1 MVRDAAAER
10 GKTSSRRRLW
20 LGVEM
25 VMVFGLLPLSLWFVR
40 GTVSRWILPV
50 LLAAGG
56 FCFVWLWRD
65 PSFDRRRLWGTR
77 QHLRGLGSSL
87 VAGVLPAVIVLAVL
101 TWQLRPD
108 LFLAFPREEPRL
120 WLLVMLL
127 YPLLSVYPQEVV
139 FRTFF
144 FHRYAPLF
152 RSETPLVVASATSFA
167 RAHVFFANWVAPV
180 LTLAGGLLFANSY
193 ARTRSTLRCSID
205 HSLWGDVLFTVG
217 LGWYFYGGS
226 VRAALASGG

>member
-1 MVRDAAAER
+1 MALDPATEARR
-10 GKTSSRRRLW
+10 PSPRRRLW
-20 LGVEM
+20 LTLEM
-25 VMVFGLLPLSLWFVR
+25 VVLFGMVPLSLWFVR
-40 GTVSRWILPV
+40 GTFSRWILPA
-50 LLAAGG
+50 LLGAGAL
-56 FCFVWLWRD
+56 CFLWLWRD

-77 QHLRGLGSSL
+77 QHFRGIGSSL

-101 TWQLRPD
+101 TWRFRPD
-108 LFLAFPREEPRL
+108 LFLVFPREETRL

-127 YPLLSVYPQEVV
+127 YPLLSVYPQEVI

-152 RSETPLVVASATSFA
+152 RRETPLVVASATSFA
-167 RAHVFFANWVAPV
+167 LAHVFFANWVAPL
-180 LTLAGGLLFANSY
+180 LTLAGGLLFANAY

-205 HSLWGDVLFTVG
+205 HSLWGDILFTVG

-226 VRAALASGG
+226 IRAGLDSGG